1 MKNLVFVNNKK
12 HGEEASMVMQRTV
25 NPPPWA
31 RLVRSQYSPPSI
43 GLVVQLV
50 RVPACHA
57 GRCGFESRPDR
68 QVVCTVRLSV
78 RTLAFHASKRG
89 SIPLRC
95 TSFMSLWYNGI
106 TSVSKTADRGSIPW
120 RFAKQ

>member
-25 NPPPWA
+25 NPPPRA

-68 QVVCTVRLSV
+68 QGGVAHLVERLLCKQDV
-78 RTLAFHASKRG
+78 AG
-89 SIPLRC
+89 SSPV
-95 TSFMSLWYNGI
+95 TSTNLSRVGEG
-106 TSVSKTADRGSIPW
+106 VSRESHKL
-120 RFAKQ
+120 